1 MNTYENTE
9 IPEHLRETLHNA
21 AVAIQ
26 IQKNE
31 AIEKYLR
38 DNLASIGHTFDT
50 REQFCDF
57 MRSRVTRVKDHPTK
71 MRFSYYIDYNIE
83 TQGGIL
89 IGVTLESMQNPFY
102 SVTTT

>member
-1 MNTYENTE
+1 MNPYENIE
-9 IPEHLRETLHNA
+9 MPEHLRQILNNHAT
-21 AVAIQ
+21 AIQ

-38 DNLASIGHTFDT
+38 DNLASIGHTFDS

-71 MRFSYYIDYNIE
+71 MRFSYYIDYNIA
-83 TQGGIL
+83 TQCGIL
-89 IGVTLESMQNPFY
+89 IGVTLENFDNPFY
-102 SVTTT
+102 SVSLG